1 MTGAKVATTA
11 GSGMN
16 WLFHNDQLIAEYLD
30 DTRLQGL
37 TVETIDD
44 YRSNLGIFANY
55 HSKSLLEL
63 TIPDLR
69 NFLVY
74 LMEERKVH
82 VKTIS
87 RYFSAISSFYDYM
100 VFSDQMDA
108 NIVLP
113 FRKRYVGSLVK
124 KLAKSGVRR
133 QIISVE
139 QARSLIQSILDP
151 RDKAINVLLAK
162 TGIRRGE
169 LASIDLEDIDWHEQS
184 LRLKHKAKR
193 TNLTVYFDDE
203 ASRTLKRWVRVRKKW
218 FKKDADAR
226 KALFINQRGV
236 RLARS
241 GVYDAVVNYAI
252 PMGLHDPHVRDPSK
266 RFTPHC
272 YRHFFTTHLRRNG
285 MKREYI
291 KELRGDA
298 RHEAI
303 DIYHH
308 IDSRDLREAYL
319 AAIPR
324 LGI

>member
-1 MTGAKVATTA
+1 
-11 GSGMN
+11 
-16 WLFHNDQLIAEYLD
+16 
-30 DTRLQGL
+30 
-37 TVETIDD
+37 
-44 YRSNLGIFANY
+44 
-55 HSKSLLEL
+55 
-63 TIPDLR
+63 
-69 NFLVY
+69 
-74 LMEERKVH
+74 
-82 VKTIS
+82 
-87 RYFSAISSFYDYM
+87 
-100 VFSDQMDA
+100 MD
-108 NIVLP
+108 
-113 FRKRYVGSLVK
+113 FG
-124 KLAKSGVRR
+124 
-133 QIISVE
+133 
-139 QARSLIQSILDP
+139 
-151 RDKAINVLLAK
+151 
-162 TGIRRGE
+162 
-169 LASIDLEDIDWHEQS
+169 
-184 LRLKHKAKR
+184 
-193 TNLTVYFDDE
+193 VYFDDE
-203 ASRTLKRWVRVRKKW
+203 TSRTLKRWVRVRKKW